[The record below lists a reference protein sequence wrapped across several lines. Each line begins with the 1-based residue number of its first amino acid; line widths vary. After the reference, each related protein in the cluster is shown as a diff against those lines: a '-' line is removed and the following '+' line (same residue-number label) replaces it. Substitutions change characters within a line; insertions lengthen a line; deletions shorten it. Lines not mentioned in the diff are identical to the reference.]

1 MKKQHADM
9 IQEAANVIGLDVETR
24 DDYSGR
30 GMYGEE
36 VSAVVGDLGDIMA
49 CVAQAMKSLME
60 DLETAKYVSL
70 VDGNHPDPDDF
81 IDDLRNTSI
90 DNMGRSYVIY

>member
-9 IQEAANVIGLDVETR
+9 IQEAANVIGLDIETR

-30 GMYGEE
+30 GMYGNE

-49 CVAQAMKSLME
+49 CVAQAMKSLVE
-60 DLETAKYVSL
+60 DLETAKEGDEY
-70 VDGNHPDPDDF
+70 PDPDDF

>member
-30 GMYGEE
+30 SMYGKE

-60 DLETAKYVSL
+60 DLETAKEDDS
-70 VDGNHPDPDDF
+70 HPDPDDF

>member
-1 MKKQHADM
+1 MKKEHADM

-49 CVAQAMKSLME
+49 CVAQAMKSLVE
-60 DLETAKYVSL
+60 DLETAKEDDKY
-70 VDGNHPDPDDF
+70 PDPDNF

>member
-1 MKKQHADM
+1 MKKEHADM

-49 CVAQAMKSLME
+49 CVAQAMKSLVE
-60 DLETAKYVSL
+60 DLETAKEDDKY
-70 VDGNHPDPDDF
+70 PDPDDF